1 MAKTTFIMINEL
13 IEKYSKVDYENLKVV
28 FTHSS
33 FINENQN
40 DNNISSNER
49 LEYLGDSVISY
60 IVSIYLY
67 SEYPTLPEGD
77 LSKIRSEIVN
87 QNSLAEVARELKFGK
102 YLILGKGEEKNNGR
116 DKNSNLCNLFEAII
130 GYFSIKIGLEET
142 SKLFINIFKD
152 KINFLI
158 SEKAYFDPKS
168 LLQEK
173 LQDQNIDLP
182 IYKSIKNKNGQF
194 KVSLYIKNTLY
205 AEAVGKR
212 KIDAEKEAAKIALEK
227 L

>member
-87 QNSLAEVARELKFGK
+87 QNSLAEVARELEFGK

-116 DKNSNLCNLFEAII
+116 DKNSNLCNLF
-130 GYFSIKIGLEET
+130 S
-142 SKLFINIFKD
+142 
-152 KINFLI
+152 
-158 SEKAYFDPKS
+158 
-168 LLQEK
+168 
-173 LQDQNIDLP
+173 
-182 IYKSIKNKNGQF
+182 
-194 KVSLYIKNTLY
+194 
-205 AEAVGKR
+205 
-212 KIDAEKEAAKIALEK
+212 
-227 L
+227 